1 MNKVILVGRLTR
13 DPELRNTPSGIAC
26 CTFTVACDRRYADQ
40 SGNRQ
45 ADFLNCVAWR
55 ERAEFVAKYFAKGR
69 RIGLEGSIQTR
80 SYEKDGQNR
89 TATEI
94 LVDNVE
100 FVENKPHQQTQPES
114 TIYHTPEP
122 PSDVWQSVP
131 EEQLPF

>member
-55 ERAEFVAKYFAKGR
+55 ERAEFVAKYFSKGR

-89 TATEI
+89 TTTEI

-100 FVENKPHQQTQPES
+100 FVENKPQPQTQPES
-114 TIYHTPEP
+114 AIYHTPEP

-131 EEQLPF
+131 EEKLPF

>member
-100 FVENKPHQQTQPES
+100 FVENKPQPQQQPES
-114 TIYHTPEP
+114 AIYHTPEP

-131 EEQLPF
+131 EEKLPF

>member
-94 LVDNVE
+94 LVDSVE
-100 FVENKPHQQTQPES
+100 FVENKPQPHQQPES
-114 TIYHTPEP
+114 AIYHTPEP
-122 PSDVWQSVP
+122 PSDAWQSVP
-131 EEQLPF
+131 EEKLPF

>member
-55 ERAEFVAKYFAKGR
+55 ERAEFVTKYFAKGR

-100 FVENKPHQQTQPES
+100 FVENKPQPQQQPES
-114 TIYHTPEP
+114 AIYHTPEP

-131 EEQLPF
+131 EEKLPF

>member
-89 TATEI
+89 TVTEI

-100 FVENKPHQQTQPES
+100 FVENKPQQQTQPES
-114 TIYHTPEP
+114 AIYHTPEP

-131 EEQLPF
+131 EEKLPF

>member
-1 MNKVILVGRLTR
+1 MNKVILIGRLTR

-94 LVDNVE
+94 LVDSVE
-100 FVENKPHQQTQPES
+100 FVENKPQPQPQPES
-114 TIYHTPEP
+114 AIYHTPEP

-131 EEQLPF
+131 EEKLPF

>member
-13 DPELRNTPSGIAC
+13 DPELRTTPSGISC

-55 ERAEFVAKYFAKGR
+55 ERADFVAKYFAKGR

-80 SYEKDGQNR
+80 QYEKDGQNR

-100 FVENKPHQQTQPES
+100 FVENKPQPQQQTES
-114 TIYHTPEP
+114 AIYHTPEP
-122 PSDVWQSVP
+122 PSDGWQSVP

>member
-94 LVDNVE
+94 LVDSVE
-100 FVENKPHQQTQPES
+100 FVENKPQPQTQPES
-114 TIYHTPEP
+114 AIYHTPEP

-131 EEQLPF
+131 EEKLPF

>member
-1 MNKVILVGRLTR
+1 MNKVILIGRLTR

-40 SGNRQ
+40 NGNRQ

-55 ERAEFVAKYFAKGR
+55 ERADFISKYFAKGR

-94 LVDNVE
+94 LVDSVE
-100 FVENKPHQQTQPES
+100 FVENKPQPQTHPES
-114 TIYHTPEP
+114 AIYHTPEP
-122 PSDVWQSVP
+122 PSDAWQSVP
-131 EEQLPF
+131 EEKLPF

>member
-13 DPELRNTPSGIAC
+13 DPELCNTPSGISC

-94 LVDNVE
+94 LVNSVE
-100 FVENKPHQQTQPES
+100 FVENKPQPQTQPES
-114 TIYHTPEP
+114 AIYHTPEP

-131 EEQLPF
+131 EEKLPF

>member
-13 DPELRNTPSGIAC
+13 DPELRNTPFGIAC

-100 FVENKPHQQTQPES
+100 FVENKPQPQTQPES
-114 TIYHTPEP
+114 AIYHTPEP

-131 EEQLPF
+131 EEKLPF

>member
-13 DPELRNTPSGIAC
+13 DPELRVTPSGIPC

-55 ERAEFVAKYFAKGR
+55 ERADFVAKYFAKGR

-80 SYEKDGQNR
+80 QYEKDGQKR

-94 LVDNVE
+94 LVDSVE
-100 FVENKPHQQTQPES
+100 FVENKPQEQQQPES
-114 TIYHTPEP
+114 AIYHTPEP
-122 PSDVWQSVP
+122 SSDVWQSVP
-131 EEQLPF
+131 EEKLPF

>member
-1 MNKVILVGRLTR
+1 MNKVILIGRLTR
-13 DPELRNTPSGIAC
+13 DPEIRVTPSGISC
-26 CTFTVACDRRYADQ
+26 CTFTVACDRRFADQ
-40 SGNRQ
+40 NGNRQ

-55 ERAEFVAKYFAKGR
+55 ERADFVSKYFAKGR

-100 FVENKPHQQTQPES
+100 FVENKPQPQQQPES
-114 TIYHTPEP
+114 AIYHTPEP

-131 EEQLPF
+131 EEKLPF

>member
-94 LVDNVE
+94 LVDSVE
-100 FVENKPHQQTQPES
+100 FVENKPQQQPQPES
-114 TIYHTPEP
+114 AIYHTPEP

-131 EEQLPF
+131 DEKLPF

>member
-13 DPELRNTPSGIAC
+13 DPELRVTPSGISC
-26 CTFTVACDRRYADQ
+26 CTFTVACDRRFADQ

-55 ERAEFVAKYFAKGR
+55 ERADFVAKYFAKGR

-80 SYEKDGQNR
+80 QYEKDGQKR

-100 FVENKPHQQTQPES
+100 FVENKPQEQSQGYS
-114 TIYHTPEP
+114 AAYHTPVP
-122 PSDVWQSVP
+122 PSEGWQSVP
-131 EEQLPF
+131 EENLPF

>member
-94 LVDNVE
+94 LVDSVE
-100 FVENKPHQQTQPES
+100 FVENKPQQPQPES
-114 TIYHTPEP
+114 AIYHTPEP

-131 EEQLPF
+131 EEKLPF

>member
-94 LVDNVE
+94 LVDSVE
-100 FVENKPHQQTQPES
+100 FVENKPQQQTQPES
-114 TIYHTPEP
+114 AIYHTPEP